1 MGWLLESQERDS
13 PYIPQRIL
21 SIHLSLRIL
30 AYDYI
35 TIKAW
40 GVLAVGVSYNVT
52 PHIKNDKIHFRPTR
66 IRILA
71 FRVVL
76 TARGAGSLV
85 RTVAGREVWRFY
97 VEFSVIQR

>member
-13 PYIPQRIL
+13 PYIPRRSL

-30 AYDYI
+30 ACDYI
-35 TIKAW
+35 TIEAG
-40 GVLAVGVSYNVT
+40 GVLAVGVSYKVT

-66 IRILA
+66 VRILS

-85 RTVAGREVWRFY
+85 RTMAGREVWRFS
-97 VEFSVIQR
+97 VEFSMIQR